1 MDMRCK
7 SVTTKYKCTCINDK
21 HKQTCVEKKKKNGY
35 NNIPLAWSP
44 TPCPQQQLLCTL
56 SMHQPSL
63 PSAQPLLQPWL
74 LWQMLQL
81 LLLPVNKNGNHCHS
95 VSKCCPHNVDASSNQ
110 DLWQHMKMGNGQF
123 SPLDQING
131 TVKMSK
137 RYKYLWCACQF
148 SCLAQVQ
155 CLLIE
160 NFDIKFYLRPSLR
173 TWGRRFPWLL

>member
-1 MDMRCK
+1 
-7 SVTTKYKCTCINDK
+7 
-21 HKQTCVEKKKKNGY
+21 
-35 NNIPLAWSP
+35 
-44 TPCPQQQLLCTL
+44 
-56 SMHQPSL
+56 
-63 PSAQPLLQPWL
+63 
-74 LWQMLQL
+74 MLQL

-173 TWGRRFPWLL
+173 TWGRRFPWLLWAWTLATFRGNEGKLNYEISNCSYSLPTIFFWQLEILDTAMPYARLSLLANFSCQAQQFDYNVQH